1 MRRAIGKAYGWKHP
15 RVPAM
20 KFTIL
25 FEGRWPEVLR
35 LILEV
40 AVEEEVH
47 GDSFGDAKGHKDWAH

>member
-1 MRRAIGKAYGWKHP
+1 
-15 RVPAM
+15 M